1 MTEMKPEAS
10 VARRDRGLALADA
23 LLENNRRLPPLPAAS
38 HERVKRKLRMHF
50 GSPAARRARWLRPVV
65 VAGSLL
71 LWGTAFGVAIDHFVL
86 EHHASPSPQVQPA
99 AAPAGPRAHR
109 PRPRPAP
116 AIAVRD
122 DQAAPSEAT
131 SPQEIAIPALEPA
144 LPAPSKSV
152 TTLALVEKPARPR
165 PSHSPDPVERPAPAP
180 VAAPEISPAI
190 SIPAAAA
197 LADPERSPAMGST
210 ARAALPALVPE
221 APAPAPA
228 AAAPAAPPAPS
239 RPPATTV
246 AAADG
251 MTEERLLAAAV
262 RSLRAKHDA
271 PSALAAL
278 DAYQARYPQ
287 GRLFVEASVLRV
299 DALTAL
305 HRQPEALRSLDELD
319 LGRIPGGL
327 ERRLQRGE
335 LRAAS
340 GRLREALT
348 DFDGVLAQA
357 REQDLVQRALG
368 GRTQARQRLGDLA
381 GARSDANEYL
391 RRFPAG
397 PFARQARDIAQVN
410 P

>member
-1 MTEMKPEAS
+1 
-10 VARRDRGLALADA
+10 
-23 LLENNRRLPPLPAAS
+23 
-38 HERVKRKLRMHF
+38 
-50 GSPAARRARWLRPVV
+50 
-65 VAGSLL
+65 
-71 LWGTAFGVAIDHFVL
+71 
-86 EHHASPSPQVQPA
+86 
-99 AAPAGPRAHR
+99 
-109 PRPRPAP
+109 
-116 AIAVRD
+116 
-122 DQAAPSEAT
+122 
-131 SPQEIAIPALEPA
+131 
-144 LPAPSKSV
+144 
-152 TTLALVEKPARPR
+152 
-165 PSHSPDPVERPAPAP
+165 
-180 VAAPEISPAI
+180 
-190 SIPAAAA
+190 
-197 LADPERSPAMGST
+197 
-210 ARAALPALVPE
+210 
-221 APAPAPA
+221 
-228 AAAPAAPPAPS
+228 
-239 RPPATTV
+239 
-246 AAADG
+246 

>member
-1 MTEMKPEAS
+1 
-10 VARRDRGLALADA
+10 
-23 LLENNRRLPPLPAAS
+23 LLENNRRLPPLSAAS
-38 HERVKRKLRMHF
+38 HERVKRRLRMRF

-71 LWGTAFGVAIDHFVL
+71 LWGTAFGIAIDRFVL
-86 EHHASPSPQVQPA
+86 ERHLAPSPQVQPT
-99 AAPAGPRAHR
+99 AAPAGPRARRSRAR
-109 PRPRPAP
+109 PERV
-116 AIAVRD
+116 IAVQD
-122 DQAAPSEAT
+122 DRATPSENAV
-131 SPQEIAIPALEPA
+131 PPEIAAPALERA
-144 LPAPSKSV
+144 LPTPSKSV
-152 TTLALVEKPARPR
+152 TTLALVEKPTRPR
-165 PSHSPDPVERPAPAP
+165 PSHSPDPVERPASAP
-180 VAAPEISPAI
+180 VAFMDSAAI
-190 SIPAAAA
+190 SLPAAAA
-197 LADPERSPAMGST
+197 LADREHSPATSST

-228 AAAPAAPPAPS
+228 ATAPAAPPAPS

-251 MTEERLLAAAV
+251 LTEERLLAAAV
-262 RSLRAKHDA
+262 RSLRAKQDA

-368 GRTQARQRLGDLA
+368 GRTQARQRLGDVA

-397 PFARQARDIAQVN
+397 PFARQARDMAQVN

>member
-1 MTEMKPEAS
+1 M
-10 VARRDRGLALADA
+10 
-23 LLENNRRLPPLPAAS
+23 
-38 HERVKRKLRMHF
+38 
-50 GSPAARRARWLRPVV
+50 
-65 VAGSLL
+65 
-71 LWGTAFGVAIDHFVL
+71 
-86 EHHASPSPQVQPA
+86 
-99 AAPAGPRAHR
+99 
-109 PRPRPAP
+109 
-116 AIAVRD
+116 
-122 DQAAPSEAT
+122 
-131 SPQEIAIPALEPA
+131 
-144 LPAPSKSV
+144 
-152 TTLALVEKPARPR
+152 
-165 PSHSPDPVERPAPAP
+165 
-180 VAAPEISPAI
+180 
-190 SIPAAAA
+190 
-197 LADPERSPAMGST
+197 
-210 ARAALPALVPE
+210 PE

-228 AAAPAAPPAPS
+228 ATAPAAPPAPR

-251 MTEERLLAAAV
+251 LTEERLLAAAV
-262 RSLRAKHDA
+262 RSLRAKQDA

-327 ERRLQRGE
+327 DRRLQRGE

-340 GRLREALT
+340 GRLREALA

-391 RRFPAG
+391 QRFPAG